1 MYKNT
6 KLKIL
11 LDKELINDN
20 YISIELFQE
29 NKNII
34 NITLK
39 FSNNILTNM
48 TTMKRAKNCL
58 DYWIPLVL
66 KLEKTAKK
74 KISINFN
81 CGDGESSNYL
91 SMDSVNHKTLI
102 PNLYSLNAANTIN
115 QQLAPINFEKF
126 TKKWLNKKNIMYW
139 RGSTTGNSYKNLKE
153 LSELKRIEIC
163 KKFRGTKDIDIKIS
177 KVIQNEI
184 NKRTIKK
191 YLIQEKI
198 FAKAVSENK
207 FKNYKYYPDIP
218 GNSLAWGTITK
229 YLEGSLIFKAEYDR
243 QLYYYKLLKPWSHYI
258 PVNNDFSDL
267 EEKLIW
273 SKNNI
278 SKSLEIAY
286 SGYITIFKYIKNI
299 DNNFIN
305 TSLRYIKNNTKN

>member
-6 KLKIL
+6 KLNIL
-11 LDKELINDN
+11 FDKELINDN

-39 FSNNILTNM
+39 FSNNILTNI

-58 DYWIPLVL
+58 DYWIPLAIE
-66 KLEKTAKK
+66 LEKKAKK
-74 KISINFN
+74 KVFMNFN
-81 CGDGESSNYL
+81 FGDGESSKFL
-91 SMDSVNHKTLI
+91 SMDSVNQKTLI
-102 PNLYSLNAANTIN
+102 PNLYSLNAANKIN
-115 QQLAPINFEKF
+115 QELAPINFEEF
-126 TKKWLNKKNIMYW
+126 KKIWLNKKNIMYW

-153 LSELKRIEIC
+153 LSEFKRIEIC
-163 KKFRGTKDIDIKIS
+163 KKFRETKDIDIKIS
-177 KVIQNEI
+177 KIIQNEI

-229 YLEGSLIFKAEYDR
+229 
-243 QLYYYKLLKPWSHYI
+243 
-258 PVNNDFSDL
+258 
-267 EEKLIW
+267 
-273 SKNNI
+273 
-278 SKSLEIAY
+278 
-286 SGYITIFKYIKNI
+286 
-299 DNNFIN
+299 
-305 TSLRYIKNNTKN
+305 